1 MKRFTYFAQVY
12 RGSHGPKITNA
23 QLVVLKRGFD
33 LKIQYAYEGVKVIPF
48 YNHASTSYLN
58 IYE

>member
-12 RGSHGPKITNA
+12 KGSYSPKIANA

-33 LKIQYAYEGVKVIPF
+33 LKIQYAYEGVKVITF
-48 YNHASTSYLN
+48 YNRASTSQSN
-58 IYE
+58 ICE